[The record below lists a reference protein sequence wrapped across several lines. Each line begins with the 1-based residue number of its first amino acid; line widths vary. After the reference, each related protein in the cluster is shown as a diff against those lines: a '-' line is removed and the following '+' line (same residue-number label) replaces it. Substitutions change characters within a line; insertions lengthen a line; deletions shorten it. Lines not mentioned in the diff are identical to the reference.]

1 MLSIIANLLLL
12 GIFMTKTLLVP
23 LSFSLFLMA
32 CSEEQN
38 ASIVPVNDLMKNPT
52 VIKVKNLD
60 KLKTVL
66 TPYDYTFDDWE
77 EGLQEIPRLTFSG
90 FTEKLNKQ
98 IEKIPV
104 ENKKSLFFRLMLP
117 LILAANEKVLSER
130 DVVKKSALDSPELIA
145 IALKYRVI
153 KEKVD
158 TLTQENK
165 DTLLKRVN
173 IIPPSL
179 ALAQAAEESG
189 WGSSRFTLEGN
200 AFFGQW
206 DFSGNGIK
214 PKQQRK
220 ELGNYG
226 IARFKSPLASVE
238 GYMLNINTTS
248 AYQSLRDLRATHVKQ
263 KKKVS
268 GLLLAGTLIKY
279 SERGEAYIKS
289 LRHLIQYNKLS
300 TTDEAYLSGNQLIYL
315 EF

>member
-1 MLSIIANLLLL
+1 
-12 GIFMTKTLLVP
+12 MTKTLLLP
-23 LSFSLFLMA
+23 ISFIFFLVA
-32 CSEEQN
+32 CSEEQS
-38 ASIVPVNDLMKNPT
+38 AAIVPVNELMKNPT
-52 VIKVKNLD
+52 TIKVEDLS

-66 TPYDYTFDDWE
+66 QEYDYTFDDWE
-77 EGLQEIPRLTFSG
+77 KGLQEVPRLTFSG
-90 FTEKLNKQ
+90 FTAEWNEQL
-98 IEKIPV
+98 EAVPV
-104 ENKKSLFFRLMLP
+104 ENKKSVFFRLMLP

-130 DVVKKSALDSPELIA
+130 EVVKTSTLDSPTLIA
-145 IALKYRVI
+145 LAHKYRVL
-153 KEKVD
+153 KEES
-158 TLTQENK
+158 TSLTEQQK
-165 DTLLKRVN
+165 ATLLKRVN

-189 WGSSRFTLEGN
+189 WGSSRFTIEGN

-238 GYMLNINTTS
+238 GYILNINTTS
-248 AYQSLRDLRATHVKQ
+248 AYQALRDLRAKQVKQ
-263 KKKVS
+263 NKTLS
-268 GLLLAGTLIKY
+268 GLLLASTLIKY
-279 SERGEAYIKS
+279 SERGEAYIKG

-300 TTDEAYLSGNQLIYL
+300 AMDEAYLSGNRLIYL

>member
-1 MLSIIANLLLL
+1 MTTKLL
-12 GIFMTKTLLVP
+12 IP

-32 CSEEQN
+32 CSEEQDTTT
-38 ASIVPVNDLMKNPT
+38 VPVNDLMKNPT
-52 VIKVKNLD
+52 VIKVKNLE

-77 EGLQEIPRLTFSG
+77 EGLQEVPRLTFSG
-90 FTEKLNKQ
+90 FTKQLNEQ

-104 ENKKSLFFRLMLP
+104 ENKKSVFFRLMLP
-117 LILAANEKVLSER
+117 LILAANEKILHER
-130 DVVKKSALDSPELIA
+130 EVVKTSALDSPELVA

-153 KEKVD
+153 KETVD
-158 TLTQENK
+158 TLTQANK

-248 AYQSLRDLRATHVKQ
+248 AYQSLRDLRATQIKQ
-263 KKKVS
+263 KKPLS
-268 GLLLAGTLIKY
+268 GLLLAGTLLKY
-279 SERGEAYIKS
+279 SERGEAYIKG
-289 LRHLIQYNKLS
+289 LRHLIRYNKLS
-300 TTDEAYLSGNQLIYL
+300 AMDEAYLSGNQLIYL

>member
-1 MLSIIANLLLL
+1 MIKKWLI
-12 GIFMTKTLLVP
+12 T
-23 LSFSLFLMA
+23 LSFSLCLQA
-32 CSEEQN
+32 CIEEQD
-38 ASIVPVNDLMKNPT
+38 STIGPVNDLMKNPT
-52 VIKVKNLD
+52 VIKVNNLE
-60 KLKTVL
+60 KLRAALV
-66 TPYDYTFDDWE
+66 PYDYTFDDWE
-77 EGLQEIPRLTFSG
+77 EGLQEIPRITFSG
-90 FTEKLNKQ
+90 FTKKWNEEV
-98 IEKIPV
+98 EKIPV

-117 LILAANEKVLSER
+117 LVLAANEKVLNER
-130 DVVKKSALDSPELIA
+130 EVVKTNPLDSPELIA

-165 DTLLKRVN
+165 ETLLKRVN

-248 AYQSLRDLRATHVKQ
+248 AYQALRDLRTTQVKQ
-263 KKKVS
+263 KKQLS
-268 GLLLAGTLIKY
+268 GLLLAGTLHKY

-289 LRHLIQYNKLS
+289 LRHLIRYNKLS
-300 TTDEAYLSGNQLIYL
+300 ATDEVYLSGNRLIYL

>member
-1 MLSIIANLLLL
+1 MIKKLL
-12 GIFMTKTLLVP
+12 ITLN
-23 LSFSLFLMA
+23 FSLFLFA
-32 CSEEQN
+32 CSED
-38 ASIVPVNDLMKNPT
+38 SDMSTVPVNKLMKNPT

-60 KLKTVL
+60 ELRTAL
-66 TPYDYTFDDWE
+66 ASHNYTFDDWE
-77 EGLQEIPRLTFSG
+77 AGAQEIPRITFSG
-90 FTEKLNKQ
+90 FTKKWNEEVEQ
-98 IEKIPV
+98 IPV
-104 ENKKSLFFRLMLP
+104 ANKKSLFFRLMLP
-117 LILAANEKVLSER
+117 LVLAANEKVLNER
-130 DVVKKSALDSPELIA
+130 EVVKTNPLDSSELIA

-153 KEKVD
+153 NEKVD

-165 DTLLKRVN
+165 ETLLKRVN

-248 AYQSLRDLRATHVKQ
+248 AYQSLRDLRATQVKQ
-263 KKKVS
+263 NKQLS
-268 GLLLAGTLIKY
+268 GLQLAGTLLKY

-289 LRHLIQYNKLS
+289 LRHLIRYNKLS
-300 TTDEAYLSGNQLIYL
+300 VMDKAYLSGNRLIYL